1 MANVLITG
9 GAGFI
14 GSNLALRLTDRGHSV
29 RVLDTLSPQIHGPV
43 PLESP
48 LFLSIRDKVDFIQ
61 GDVTS
66 AADLRKAL
74 ASQTAIVHLAAET
87 GTGQSMYQIEKYMR
101 VNVGGTAILLDL
113 LANEPHAV
121 SRVVV
126 ASSRSIY
133 GEGKYSSPTFGEVY
147 PGHRSA
153 DDMMKGDF
161 AVKYKGSAD
170 LTPMPTDEESKIHPS
185 SVYGIS
191 KQTQE
196 QLVMTVCPSIGIES
210 VALRYQN
217 VFGPGQS
224 LSNPYTGILSIF
236 SNLIMHGRPINVFED
251 GQESRDFV
259 FIGDAVSATVAALE
273 NASAAGEIFNVG
285 TGVPTDV
292 MTVAKLLMK
301 TLNGTSEIVISGNFR
316 AGDIRHNYAS
326 LNKVEKLLG
335 FTPSVSFEQGL
346 DKFCAWV
353 RTMAL
358 VESKYDAS
366 LKEMKDRGLLK

>member
-1 MANVLITG
+1 MANTLITG

-29 RVLDTLSPQIHGPV
+29 RVLDILSPQIHGPA

-66 AADLRKAL
+66 ADDLRRAL
-74 ASQTAIVHLAAET
+74 DGQTAVVHLAAET

-101 VNVGGTAILLDL
+101 VNVGGTALLLDL
-113 LANEPHAV
+113 LANEPHTV

-133 GEGKYSSPTFGEVY
+133 GEGKYHSPTLGAVY

-161 AVKYKGSAD
+161 TVKYKGSAD
-170 LTPMPTDEESKIHPS
+170 LILMPTDEESRIHPF

-196 QLVMTVCPSIGIES
+196 QLVMTVCSSISIES

-236 SNLIMHGRPINVFED
+236 SNLIMHGKPINVFED
-251 GQESRDFV
+251 GKESRDFV
-259 FIGDAVSATVAALE
+259 FIDDAVSATVAALE
-273 NASAAGEIFNVG
+273 NASAAGEVFNVG

-292 MTVAKLLMK
+292 MTVAKLLVQK
-301 TLNGTSEIVISGNFR
+301 LNGTSEIAISGNFR
-316 AGDIRHNYAS
+316 AGDIRHNCAS
-326 LNKVEKLLG
+326 LEKVEKLLG

-353 RTMAL
+353 RAMGPA
-358 VESKYDAS
+358 ESKYDTS
-366 LKEMKDRGLLK
+366 LKEMKERSLLK